1 MFLAMHIKELE
12 KTAYIMHLTLC
23 EQLMRMGNR
32 AEMQAVLPEVAPD
45 FRTVL

>member
-32 AEMQAVLPEVAPD
+32 AEMQAEVAPD

>member
-1 MFLAMHIKELE
+1 MFWAMHIKELE

-32 AEMQAVLPEVAPD
+32 PEMQAVLPLISPLAVSK
-45 FRTVL
+45 